1 MALQK
6 LSVCLQMPALQEL
19 KTPEYL
25 RHLQQ
30 QDTDQSL
37 WEVGASC
44 NFLIATARLGMCCS
58 AVANLGD
65 DVYGDY
71 LLKILEVPS
80 SYSFEEEI
88 CAGRVTCLSMLTLTR
103 GVLSRVIYKQHHSGD
118 SQ

>member
-1 MALQK
+1 MARYSQGHLLQYK
-6 LSVCLQMPALQEL
+6 AFSVSLQMPDLQEL

-44 NFLIATARLGMCCS
+44 NFLIAAARLGMCCS
-58 AVANLGD
+58 AVANLGED
-65 DVYGDY
+65 IYGDY

-80 SYSFEEEI
+80 
-88 CAGRVTCLSMLTLTR
+88 LTALEKET
-103 GVLSRVIYKQHHSGD
+103 IP
-118 SQ
+118 